1 MEKELR
7 QLEQLELLIK
17 EVKSIKLN
25 SYNEEKI
32 INAIEFEMR
41 LIKRETIDKLGN
53 EAFEKLK
60 KEGGKNGR

>member
-60 KEGGKNGR
+60 NQGAKNGR